1 MSNIMNPQIYHNPRC
16 SKSRATLALLQ
27 EAGIEP
33 EIIDYLN
40 TELRKGVLLDTIVA
54 TGLCVRDVLR
64 SGEEAYKRLGLA
76 DKTIGDDALLD
87 AIIANPILLNR
98 PIVVTEK
105 GARLCRPPE
114 LVLEILPTV

>member
-1 MSNIMNPQIYHNPRC
+1 MTTIFHNPRC
-16 SKSRATLALLQ
+16 SKSRETLALLR

-40 TELRKGVLLDTIVA
+40 TPLNKDTLRAAIAA
-54 TGLCVRDVLR
+54 TGLTVREVLR
-64 SGEEAYKRLGLA
+64 SGEAAYKRLSLQDEGLSE
-76 DKTIGDDALLD
+76 GALLE

-98 PIVVTEK
+98 AIVVTGK

-114 LVLEILPTV
+114 LVHEIIAAS

>member
-1 MSNIMNPQIYHNPRC
+1 MNPQIYHNPRC
-16 SKSRATLALLQ
+16 SKSCATLALLR

-33 EIIDYLN
+33 EIIDYLS
-40 TELRKGVLLDTIVA
+40 TALRKEVLLDTIAA

-64 SGEEAYKRLGLA
+64 SGEEAYKQLGLG
-76 DKTIGDDALLD
+76 DKAIRDDALLD

-98 PIVVTEK
+98 PIVVTDR

-114 LVLEILPTV
+114 LVLEILPTA

>member
-1 MSNIMNPQIYHNPRC
+1 MNPQIYHNPRC

-40 TELRKGVLLDTIVA
+40 TELRKEVLLD
-54 TGLCVRDVLR
+54 
-64 SGEEAYKRLGLA
+64 KRLGLA

>member
-1 MSNIMNPQIYHNPRC
+1 MNPQIYHNPRC
-16 SKSRATLALLQ
+16 SKSRATLVLLR

-40 TELRKGVLLDTIVA
+40 SSLRKEVLLDTIA
-54 TGLCVRDVLR
+54 SAGLRVRDVLR
-64 SGEEAYKRLGLA
+64 SGEEAYKRLGLG
-76 DKTIGDDALLD
+76 DKAVSDDVLLD

-98 PIVVTEK
+98 PIVVTDK

-114 LVLEILPTV
+114 LVLEILSAR